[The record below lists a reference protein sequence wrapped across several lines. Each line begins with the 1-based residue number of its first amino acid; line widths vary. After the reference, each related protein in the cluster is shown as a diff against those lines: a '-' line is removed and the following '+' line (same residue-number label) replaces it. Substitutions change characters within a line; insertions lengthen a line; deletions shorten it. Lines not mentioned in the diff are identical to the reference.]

1 MIINFLGDS
10 ITEAVPFKEED
21 KYVNLVAKALKC
33 TVRSYGLSGTRIAK
47 IHIPDYFPDDF
58 QLRAVP
64 MDNDADYVFVFGG
77 TNDFGHG
84 DAPMGDITSEDPY
97 TFYGGLKTLISI
109 LESKYGREKLA
120 FILPLQRH
128 NQDSVRGENK
138 TEDVGTLSDYVNVM
152 KEVLDGYGIPYID
165 LYNHCV
171 LDTPPKGASEFFL
184 DGLHPNR
191 IGHRIIAQAIVAFVE
206 YMEFAKKQKDKK

>member
-10 ITEAVPFKEED
+10 ITEAVPIKEED
-21 KYVNLVAKALKC
+21 KYVNLVGKALNCK
-33 TVRSYGLSGTRIAK
+33 VRAYGLGGTRIAK

-58 QLRAVP
+58 QLRGAL
-64 MDNDADYVFVFGG
+64 MDDNADYVFVFGG
-77 TNDFGHG
+77 TNDYGHG
-84 DAPMGDITSEDPY
+84 DAPMGDMSSEDPY

-109 LESKYGREKLA
+109 LEKKYGREKLV

-138 TEDVGTLSDYVNVM
+138 TEDVGTLSDYVVVM
-152 KEVLDGYGIPYID
+152 KEVLDAYGIPYID
-165 LYNHCV
+165 LFNHCV
-171 LDTPPKGASEFFL
+171 LDTPPKGPSEFFL

-191 IGHRIIAQAIVAFVE
+191 IGHKIIAQAVVAFVE
-206 YMEFAKKQKDKK
+206 CMELAKKNKK